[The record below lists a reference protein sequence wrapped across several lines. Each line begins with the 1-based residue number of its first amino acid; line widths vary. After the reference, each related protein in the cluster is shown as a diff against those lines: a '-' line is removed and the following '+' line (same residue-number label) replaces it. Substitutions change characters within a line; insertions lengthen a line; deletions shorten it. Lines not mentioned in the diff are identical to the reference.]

1 MMQLSLHFIL
11 QDVRVLH
18 NIVDQV
24 AERPLSKSGAFGGF
38 DPGPIPGGGGG
49 LNNDLDDD
57 DDDDE
62 EDQGEKIKAM
72 LIEKG
77 VYAANVLCIW
87 DCCNIWIKTSE
98 LCAYIVFDPF
108 TELFI
113 TLCIVV
119 NVVFMGADHY
129 NVDYD
134 DIGGM

>member
-1 MMQLSLHFIL
+1 M
-11 QDVRVLH
+11 LH

-24 AERPLSKSGAFGGF
+24 AERPLSKSGGFGGF
-38 DPGPIPGGGGG
+38 GDGPAGVSGMGGPG
-49 LNNDLDDD
+49 DMDD

-62 EDQGEKIKAM
+62 EDQGEKMKAM

-77 VYAANVLCIW
+77 VYATNVLCIW

-134 DIGGM
+134 EIGGM